1 MKTDSTLKFK
11 KQLDKIISHYSAIS
25 DSEYIVTDFHIIVN
39 PSTGSF
45 QILNDDEFVLA
56 SETIDEWAIE
66 KDNSKTAESI
76 QNDIKNQLEEL
87 NNQDFFNSLNIYKPF
102 SFLFENVFSNILQTY
117 ECCEFQRQCL
127 QKEIYFLYCQQRHLV
142 ETYNHKLQ

>member
-11 KQLDKIISHYSAIS
+11 KQLDKIISHYSDIN

-56 SETIDEWAIE
+56 SDTIDEWAIE

-87 NNQDFFNSLNIYKPF
+87 NKQDFFNSLNIYKPF
-102 SFLFENVFSNILQTY
+102 SFLFENEDNEILS
-117 ECCEFQRQCL
+117 ELFVVSDEEIIVSEELLKGLDEELNEF
-127 QKEIYFLYCQQRHLV
+127 I
-142 ETYNHKLQ
+142 NKLLNT

>member
-11 KQLDKIISHYSAIS
+11 KQLDKIISHYSAIN

-56 SETIDEWAIE
+56 SDTIGEWAIE

-87 NNQDFFNSLNIYKPF
+87 NKQDFFNSLNIYKPF
-102 SFLFENVFSNILQTY
+102 SFLFENEDNEILS
-117 ECCEFQRQCL
+117 ELFVVSDEEIIVSEELLKGLDEELNEF
-127 QKEIYFLYCQQRHLV
+127 I
-142 ETYNHKLQ
+142 NKLLNT

>member
-11 KQLDKIISHYSAIS
+11 KQLDKIISHYSAIN

-56 SETIDEWAIE
+56 SDTIDEWAIE

-87 NNQDFFNSLNIYKPF
+87 NKQDFFNSLNIYKPF
-102 SFLFENVFSNILQTY
+102 SFLFENEDNEILS
-117 ECCEFQRQCL
+117 ELFVVSDEEIIVSEELLKGLDEELNEF
-127 QKEIYFLYCQQRHLV
+127 I
-142 ETYNHKLQ
+142 NKLLNT

>member
-11 KQLDKIISHYSAIS
+11 KQLDKIISHYSAIN

-56 SETIDEWAIE
+56 SDTIDEWAIE

-102 SFLFENVFSNILQTY
+102 SFLFENEDNEILS
-117 ECCEFQRQCL
+117 ELFVVSDEEIIVSEELLKGLDEELNEF
-127 QKEIYFLYCQQRHLV
+127 I
-142 ETYNHKLQ
+142 NKLLNT

>member
-11 KQLDKIISHYSAIS
+11 KQLDKIISHYSDIN

-56 SETIDEWAIE
+56 SDTIDEWAIE

-87 NNQDFFNSLNIYKPF
+87 NKQDFFNSLNIYKPF
-102 SFLFENVFSNILQTY
+102 SFLFENEGNEILS
-117 ECCEFQRQCL
+117 ELFVVSDEEIIVSEELLKGLDEELNEF
-127 QKEIYFLYCQQRHLV
+127 I
-142 ETYNHKLQ
+142 NKLLNT

>member
-56 SETIDEWAIE
+56 SDTIDEWAIE

-87 NNQDFFNSLNIYKPF
+87 NKQDFFNSLNIYKPF
-102 SFLFENVFSNILQTY
+102 SFLFENEDNEILS
-117 ECCEFQRQCL
+117 ELFVVSDEEIIVNEELLKGLDEELNEF
-127 QKEIYFLYCQQRHLV
+127 I
-142 ETYNHKLQ
+142 NKLLNT

>member
-11 KQLDKIISHYSAIS
+11 KQLDKIISHYSAIN

-56 SETIDEWAIE
+56 SDTIDEWAIE

-87 NNQDFFNSLNIYKPF
+87 NKQDFFNSLNIYKKECPVT
-102 SFLFENVFSNILQTY
+102 FLFLFDKQTVY
-117 ECCEFQRQCL
+117 MYSIVIIKKGYVSYSQ
-127 QKEIYFLYCQQRHLV
+127 
-142 ETYNHKLQ
+142 

>member
-11 KQLDKIISHYSAIS
+11 KQLDKIISHYSAIN

-56 SETIDEWAIE
+56 SDAIDEWAIE

-87 NNQDFFNSLNIYKPF
+87 NKQDFFNSLNIYKPF
-102 SFLFENVFSNILQTY
+102 SFLFENEDNEILS
-117 ECCEFQRQCL
+117 ELFVVSDEEIIVSEELLKGLDEELNEF
-127 QKEIYFLYCQQRHLV
+127 I
-142 ETYNHKLQ
+142 NKLLNT

>member
-11 KQLDKIISHYSAIS
+11 KQLDKIISHYSAIN

-56 SETIDEWAIE
+56 SDTIDEWAIE

-102 SFLFENVFSNILQTY
+102 SFLFENEDNEILS
-117 ECCEFQRQCL
+117 ELFVVSDEEIIVSEELLKGLDEELNEFINNL
-127 QKEIYFLYCQQRHLV
+127 LN
-142 ETYNHKLQ
+142 T